1 MAANV
6 FTELVPEV
14 DRLVASGEFVWV
26 EIHDPD
32 DTLVDRLAEVFSLHP
47 LSVVDLR
54 QFGQRSRL
62 EHFGD
67 HLGGVFYGAQPDTGA
82 PHMLEVHFFASEH
95 WLVTV
100 HRDPIPTLHDLR
112 DRVIERGMPDP
123 SMLLYKLFETL
134 TESFFPAL
142 DRIDDAIDD
151 VEAAILEGADQG
163 QVERIIRLR
172 RVLVDLRRVISP
184 QRDMF
189 TTGGDL
195 LAEIPGSTPNRDE
208 YFRDVRDHLIRVSEV
223 IDAQRDLL
231 AGAMDLYL
239 STVSFR
245 QGEINKQLTL
255 IATIFLPLTFIT
267 GFFGQNFGFM
277 VADLIRG
284 PASFWVFGVG
294 SLVVSG
300 LGLFWWFRRQGWA

>member
-1 MAANV
+1 MAAHV
-6 FTELVPEV
+6 FTELTPEV
-14 DRLVASGEFVWV
+14 DALVAAGEFVWV

-32 DTLVDRLAEVFSLHP
+32 DTQIDRLAESFSLHP

-54 QFGQRSRL
+54 EFGQRARL
-62 EHFGD
+62 ERFGD
-67 HLGGVFYGAQPDTGA
+67 HLGGVFYGAEPDGGA
-82 PHMLEVHFFASEH
+82 PRMRELHFFVSEH

-100 HRDPIPTLHDLR
+100 HREPIPQLHHLR
-112 DRVIERGMPDP
+112 DRILEHGMPDP
-123 SMLLYKLFETL
+123 SLLMYKIFETL

-142 DRIDDAIDD
+142 ERIDDEIDD
-151 VEAAILEGADQG
+151 LEGEIVEGAEQA
-163 QVERIIRLR
+163 QVEQIIRLR

-184 QRDMF
+184 QRDML
-189 TTGGDL
+189 TAGGEL
-195 LAEIPGSTPNRDE
+195 LADIPGTRPFRDE
-208 YFRDVRDHLIRVSEV
+208 YFRDVRDHLIRVSEM

-239 STVSFR
+239 STVSYR

-267 GFFGQNFGFM
+267 GFFGQNFGYM
-277 VADLIRG
+277 VADLIRS
-284 PASFWVFGVG
+284 PAVFWVFGVG

-300 LGLFWWFRRQGWA
+300 LGLLVWFRRQGWT